1 MEKEMKKL
9 LLVAVSVGVFLL
21 VTITVAIIVLTPK
34 TQENTISS
42 SIPYSNQGK
51 TITNNY
57 NNLPPEPAPVIISTA
72 EPIIEEKKEVV
83 EVDINNGDSLTI
95 QIPQPTTAAVPDN
108 KITTS
113 PSPAEPVMIAVKPA
127 DKSAEKLTEK
137 SVEKSA
143 EKSAVKPAAS
153 TSASAAKPAAAS
165 KPTETAKI
173 TASTARPTSARAIN
187 DYWVQT
193 GAFSSMVRAEDAKEM
208 LFDKGLTSII
218 ETSIINGQNFF
229 RVRLGPYTSENEAK
243 HWLAIVQLIDGFHD
257 SQVRQTIR

>member
-21 VTITVAIIVLTPK
+21 VTITVAIIILTPK
-34 TQENTISS
+34 TQENSVSS
-42 SIPYSNQGK
+42 SIPYSNHGR
-51 TITNNY
+51 TAVNNT
-57 NNLPPEPAPVIISTA
+57 NNLPPEPAPVVISTA
-72 EPIIEEKKEVV
+72 EPIVEIKKEIV
-83 EVDINNGDSLTI
+83 EVDTNNGDSLTI

-108 KITTS
+108 KTAATS
-113 PSPAEPVMIAVKPA
+113 SPAEPVVLVVKQLEKPVEKPA
-127 DKSAEKLTEK
+127 DKTTEK
-137 SVEKSA
+137 STEKPVA
-143 EKSAVKPAAS
+143 
-153 TSASAAKPAAAS
+153 SASATTAKPSAS
-165 KPTETAKI
+165 SKTTETAKI
-173 TASTARPTSARAIN
+173 TASTTRPTSARAIN

-257 SQVRQTIR
+257 SQVRQTVR

>member
-21 VTITVAIIVLTPK
+21 VTITVAIIILTPK
-34 TQENTISS
+34 TQENSVSS

-51 TITNNY
+51 TVTNNT

-72 EPIIEEKKEVV
+72 EPIVEAKKEVV
-83 EVDINNGDSLTI
+83 EFDVNNGDSLTI

-108 KITTS
+108 KIVTS
-113 PSPAEPVMIAVKPA
+113 PSPAEPAMVVVKPVM
-127 DKSAEKLTEK
+127 KP
-137 SVEKSA
+137 A
-143 EKSAVKPAAS
+143 EKSSEKPAAS

-165 KPTETAKI
+165 KPTETAKN
-173 TASTARPTSARAIN
+173 TASAAKPTSTRAIN

-257 SQVRQTIR
+257 SQVRQTVR

>member
-34 TQENTISS
+34 TQENTVSS

-51 TITNNY
+51 TVTSNT
-57 NNLPPEPAPVIISTA
+57 NNLPPEPAPVVISTA
-72 EPIIEEKKEVV
+72 EPIIETKKEVV

-108 KITTS
+108 KIVTS
-113 PSPAEPVMIAVKPA
+113 PSPAEPAMVVVKPVV
-127 DKSAEKLTEK
+127 KTT
-137 SVEKSA
+137 EKSA
-143 EKSAVKPAAS
+143 EKPAAS
-153 TSASAAKPAAAS
+153 SSANTAKPAAAS
-165 KPTETAKI
+165 KPTETARS
-173 TASTARPTSARAIN
+173 TASTARPTSTRAIN

>member
-42 SIPYSNQGK
+42 SIPYSNQGR
-51 TITNNY
+51 TVTSNT
-57 NNLPPEPAPVIISTA
+57 NNLPPEPAPVVISTA
-72 EPIIEEKKEVV
+72 EPIIDTKKEVV
-83 EVDINNGDSLTI
+83 EIDINNGDSLTI

-108 KITTS
+108 KIVTS
-113 PSPAEPVMIAVKPA
+113 PSPAEPAMVVVKPVVKT
-127 DKSAEKLTEK
+127 DEKPAVK
-137 SVEKSA
+137 SVEK
-143 EKSAVKPAAS
+143 AVEKPAAS

-165 KPTETAKI
+165 KTTETTKI
-173 TASTARPTSARAIN
+173 TASTVRPTSARAIN

-257 SQVRQTIR
+257 SQVRQTVR